1 MIFPHSECAD
11 LIVGSMINEIKVVAL
26 YTGAL
31 GFALVTLTD
40 LEKLELACTIF
51 QSALNA
57 LENEY
62 TGCIGAS
69 SEILAAEEEEEGRE
83 REGYRWRRAVL
94 RRRKGCKLLSRDKL
108 ERMMDV
114 KKGSVMKMGNLERV
128 LMEKRI
134 TMEIAEGELVVESKD
149 GGLEELS
156 RPEEN
161 IASELFVGVV
171 EPELLIHE
179 A

>member
-1 MIFPHSECAD
+1 MRFWQQKKKKE
-11 LIVGSMINEIKVVAL
+11 
-26 YTGAL
+26 
-31 GFALVTLTD
+31 
-40 LEKLELACTIF
+40 
-51 QSALNA
+51 
-57 LENEY
+57 
-62 TGCIGAS
+62 
-69 SEILAAEEEEEGRE
+69 E

-94 RRRKGCKLLSRDKL
+94 RRRKGCKLLSTDKL

-134 TMEIAEGELVVESKD
+134 TMKMEIAEEELGVESKD
-149 GGLEELS
+149 WGLEEELS
-156 RPEEN
+156 RPEES
-161 IASELFVGVV
+161 IASELLVGVV